1 MPRYMK
7 PKMPSK
13 LKGKQK
19 ELDLNKNNRLDTE
32 DFAMLR
38 IKKKGKKSRTA
49 KAMGLA

>member
-1 MPRYMK
+1 
-7 PKMPSK
+7 MPSK

-19 ELDLNKNNRLDTE
+19 QLDLNKNNRLDTE

>member
-1 MPRYMK
+1 MK

-19 ELDLNKNNRLDTE
+19 EVDLNTNNRLDTE